1 MVSSL
6 GGIFQD
12 SNSGN
17 CMEPARC
24 LKNISHMTALC
35 TVRLSEQARLPEL
48 LRGSRQVKKLA
59 CSLGS
64 ETPSSEA
71 GFTGCA
77 LLAGCPTS
85 RCELQFRVEEELQ
98 EGFLGNGAGL
108 SSPLRAGELSFSP
121 ILFNLLSPAF
131 LQNAPTGLRGFLFSL
146 RQTLLKLFHVAFPSA
161 IAC

>member
-24 LKNISHMTALC
+24 LKNISHMTTLC
-35 TVRLSEQARLPEL
+35 TVRLSKQARLPEL

-121 ILFNLLSPAF
+121 ILLTYLAQP
-131 LQNAPTGLRGFLFSL
+131 FS
-146 RQTLLKLFHVAFPSA
+146 RMHPQASGGSYFH
-161 IAC
+161 